1 MDGKGKFHQPV
12 SPRSRWFRT
21 MNTSKEDFDKLGLT
35 SDDWKAFILGK
46 GVIDPLK
53 LESAR
58 AVVARL
64 GGYSPKQAADTE
76 LTDFALRTIGTQY
89 PHLWLKG
96 ETLTYEDKIR
106 FLQAKDGCSREE
118 AVSHLEQV
126 QKDEEEVDRI
136 LGKGN

>member
-1 MDGKGKFHQPV
+1 
-12 SPRSRWFRT
+12 
-21 MNTSKEDFDKLGLT
+21 MNTSTYEFYKLGLT

-89 PHLWLKG
+89 PHLW
-96 ETLTYEDKIR
+96 
-106 FLQAKDGCSREE
+106 
-118 AVSHLEQV
+118 
-126 QKDEEEVDRI
+126 
-136 LGKGN
+136 

>member
-1 MDGKGKFHQPV
+1 
-12 SPRSRWFRT
+12 
-21 MNTSKEDFDKLGLT
+21 MNTSKGDFDKLGLT
-35 SDDWKAFILGK
+35 SNDWKALILGK

-64 GGYSPKQAADTE
+64 GGYNPEQAADTE

-89 PHLWLKG
+89 PHLWLKC

-106 FLQAKDGCSREE
+106 FLQTRDGCSREE
-118 AVSHLEQV
+118 AMSHLEQV
-126 QKDEEEVDRI
+126 QKDEKEVDRI
-136 LGKGN
+136 LGRGN

>member
-1 MDGKGKFHQPV
+1 M
-12 SPRSRWFRT
+12 S
-21 MNTSKEDFDKLGLT
+21 TSNEDFDKLGLT
-35 SDDWKAFILGK
+35 TDDWKAFILGK

-64 GGYSPKQAADTE
+64 GGYSPEQAADTE

-96 ETLTYEDKIR
+96 ETLTYEDKIK
-106 FLQAKDGCSREE
+106 FLQAKNGCSREE

-136 LGKGN
+136 FGKGNQ